1 MSLSNTCSQK
11 LSGSTQLH
19 HSQSFCLYVVTLL
32 GNKRA
37 REPFQPVLL
46 TKHDEVIPRLK
57 LVDGFYFGTSAWL
70 GFRPHTVLLPAKRH
84 RFRACD
90 FHWEGKSRATPQK
103 KSFRGVGISVV
114 QRVLDCASEAW
125 REREDDGGGDRGRGR
140 LLLAWVGGTS
150 RIMAIRRSKCCWR
163 RASEAQLDRQLGQRG
178 TGGSTLGWEYSGD
191 TATLTLGFS
200 IFRT

>member
-1 MSLSNTCSQK
+1 MTS
-11 LSGSTQLH
+11 
-19 HSQSFCLYVVTLL
+19 
-32 GNKRA
+32 
-37 REPFQPVLL
+37 L
-46 TKHDEVIPRLK
+46 TKTKIGRWFSISEPRLG
-57 LVDGFYFGTSAWL
+57 LGLGHIQCFYQPSAIASAL
-70 GFRPHTVLLPAKRH
+70 I
-84 RFRACD
+84 D

-150 RIMAIRRSKCCWR
+150 RITARRRSKCCWR

-191 TATLTLGFS
+191 TATPTLGFS